1 MVQCFYYQLTEQRAT
16 TNCSHW
22 LNDIFFEVYSCK
34 HLVSNRLALDAMFFG
49 SIRLCN
55 GTLYFLYWTHVR
67 WTSFFLQKHIQ
78 RMVGWVRTQQAP
90 MKRTIACV
98 RGTVELTH
106 KFQQTWRVS
115 VNRYTV
121 HLYLH
126 TLEDMRMILIC
137 SYVVQQ
143 VMQIYTIRPCLL
155 YHNASALNWNSLY
168 SRVSTF
174 EDDVPFPKVG
184 YGPLPWR
191 VLIYMLLQKVI
202 ETTKITRWWFQIFVY
217 YHPYLG
223 KIPILTNI
231 FQRGWFNRQPEKA
244 LQSTP
249 GCAFP
254 NVCCSG
260 AL

>member
-1 MVQCFYYQLTEQRAT
+1 MVQCFYYQLTEQRTT

-22 LNDIFFEVYSCK
+22 LNDSFFEVYSCK

-49 SIRLCN
+49 YIRLCN
-55 GTLYFLYWTHVR
+55 GTLYFLYWTHGR
-67 WTSFFLQKHIQ
+67 WTSFFYKKHIQ

-90 MKRTIACV
+90 MKRTIACE

-106 KFQQTWRVS
+106 KFNQTWRVS

-184 YGPLPWR
+184 YVKKNVSKYLTSHR
-191 VLIYMLLQKVI
+191 SASFSLYLLFSW
-202 ETTKITRWWFQIFVY
+202 ET
-217 YHPYLG
+217 
-223 KIPILTNI
+223 
-231 FQRGWFNRQPEKA
+231 A
-244 LQSTP
+244 
-249 GCAFP
+249 
-254 NVCCSG
+254 
-260 AL
+260 